1 MAGGFNAGLGMAGSY
16 YAATA
21 HPAPALPALT
31 VDREADLVVVGGG
44 CTGLSAALHGAE
56 RGMRVVLLE
65 GGRIGWGASG
75 RSGGQIIPGLRKGA
89 VELIALYGRERAR
102 ALFDLALSA
111 RALVLERIGRHGI
124 DCDLRLTGHL
134 TGAVKAADARALAAE
149 ADCLMTEMDYPHA
162 AYLSAAEARGVV
174 DTPYAGGL
182 FDRQGGH
189 LHGLNYA
196 LGLAGAAREAGAI
209 MFEQSPVLSLRP
221 DSGATVI
228 AAAAGSVKARHVVLA
243 GDALLEGIAPAV
255 ERRIMPVASYVVA
268 TAPLDAPA
276 ALIPSDAAV
285 SDTRFVVNYYR
296 RTVDGRLL
304 FGGGERYSR
313 AAPADIARFVRP
325 HLERTFPALKGVAID
340 HAWGGL
346 VSVTTSRLPHLA
358 RQGEVLVAHGY
369 SGMGV
374 ILSTL
379 AGKLLIDAIAGDRRG
394 FDQFTAAAPSPFPG
408 GPALRGPLHV
418 LGMLWYAARDRL

>member
-1 MAGGFNAGLGMAGSY
+1 MAGGY
-16 YAATA
+16 YVATA
-21 HPAPALPALT
+21 HPSPALPALT
-31 VDREADLVVVGGG
+31 EKVEADLVVVGGG
-44 CTGLSAALHGAE
+44 ATGLSAALHAAE
-56 RGMRVVLLE
+56 RGMSVVLLE
-65 GGRIGWGASG
+65 AGRIGWGATG

-89 VELIALYGRERAR
+89 VELIRLYGRDRAR

-111 RALVLERIGRHGI
+111 RALVLERIARHGI

-149 ADCLMTEMDYPHA
+149 ADCLATAMNYPDA
-162 AYLSAAEARGVV
+162 AYLSAAEARAVV

-182 FDRQGGH
+182 LDRQGGH

-196 LGLAGAAREAGAI
+196 LGLARAADGAGSRL
-209 MFEQSPVLSLRP
+209 FEGSPALSLRR
-221 DSGATVI
+221 DGDGTVVAT
-228 AAAAGSVKARHVVLA
+228 AAGAVRARQVVLA
-243 GDALLEGIAPAV
+243 GDALLRGLDPAA

-268 TAPLDAPA
+268 TAPLADAA
-276 ALIPSDAAV
+276 ALIPGDAAV

-296 RTVDGRLL
+296 RTVDGRIL
-304 FGGGERYSR
+304 FGGGERYSPK
-313 AAPADIARFVRP
+313 APTDIAGFVRP
-325 HLERTFPALKGVAID
+325 HLERTFPALRGVAID

-358 RQGEVLVAHGY
+358 RRGEVFVAHGY

-379 AGKLLIDAIAGDRRG
+379 AGKLIADAIAGERGG
-394 FDQFTAAAPSPFPG
+394 FDQFAAVAPAAFPG
-408 GPALRGPLHV
+408 GPGLRGALHV
-418 LGMLWYAARDRL
+418 LGMLAYAARDRL